1 MTVPAHP
8 DDTTAPHVTI
18 QIALEGGPASLPPEL
33 RSQWISPDAP
43 KVKIPHN
50 GGYEHF
56 ERPDDSDT
64 EPLVFRWAYRSR
76 IAE

>member
-8 DDTTAPHVTI
+8 DDTAAAPVAI
-18 QIALEGGPASLPPEL
+18 QVELEGGPASLPPEL
-33 RSQWISPDAP
+33 RRQRISPDAP
-43 KVKIPHN
+43 KVKIPFN

-56 ERPDDSDT
+56 ERTDDENR
-64 EPLVFRWAYRSR
+64 EPVVFRWSYRSR